1 MKNRIFLGSLAALT
15 MCVACQSPKPA
26 DTVHLKGQLNVGANP
41 VAMKYNGAASML
53 GDSRDILIR
62 TDENGY
68 FDTVIPLSEP
78 AYFDISRNTL
88 YLTPGDDMTV
98 YITQNNEDAVF
109 QGVGAQANN
118 YMKHRLFPKSGSFL
132 EGGSNLRGNFE
143 ETKAFIDSMAGL
155 RKSELAA
162 LDSVSDV
169 FKTLEGARI
178 RADVLNSYQA
188 YPIYS
193 SIRAQ
198 RAGLENTEEGNL
210 DMSPYAKSI
219 LPTLLDEQLLDV
231 AAVRYLLYDLFDEE
245 NASLAEGLTIPG
257 RTKELY
263 EAAGY
268 VTMLRNEASKA
279 VVDSVAAFVATVQDP
294 EFAGELNNKIEEA
307 SKLMAGKPAFDM
319 EITDVDGNICHLSDF
334 KGKVLYVD
342 FWATWCG
349 PCIAE
354 SPYFEELSK
363 EYEGKDIVFIPVSQD
378 TDLDEWNKF
387 LVKHKKD
394 LPQYNSGD
402 VNAKNAWQIYYIPRF
417 VVIDKDFNI
426 VDAYAPCPSE
436 KEAIKAILDP
446 ML

>member
-1 MKNRIFLGSLAALT
+1 MKKSIFLGSLAALAV
-15 MCVACQSPKPA
+15 CVACQNPKPA

-68 FDTVIPLSEP
+68 FDTVISLSEP

-98 YITQNNEDAVF
+98 YISQNNEDAVF

-118 YMKHRLFPKSGSFL
+118 YMKNRLFPKSGSYL
-132 EGGSNLRGNFE
+132 EGGSNLRASFE
-143 ETKAFIDSMAGL
+143 ETKAFIDSMAEL
-155 RKSELAA
+155 REAELAV
-162 LDSVSDV
+162 LDSVSDL
-169 FKTLEGARI
+169 FKNLESARI

-193 SIRAQ
+193 SIRAR
-198 RAGLENTEEGNL
+198 RAGLENAEEENP
-210 DMSPYAKSI
+210 DMMPYAKSI
-219 LPTLLDEQLLDV
+219 LPTLLDEQFLDV
-231 AAVRYLLYDLFDEE
+231 AAVRYLLYGLFDKE
-245 NASLAEGLTIPG
+245 NASLAEGLTIPA
-257 RTKELY
+257 RTRELY
-263 EAAGY
+263 EAAEY

-279 VVDSVAAFVATVQDP
+279 VVDSVAAFVATMQNP
-294 EFAGELNNKIEEA
+294 EFAGELNLKIEEA

-319 EITDVDGNICHLSDF
+319 EITDIEGNRHHLSDF

-349 PCIAE
+349 PCIQE
-354 SPYFEELSK
+354 SPYFDALSK
-363 EYEGKDIVFIPVSQD
+363 EYEGKDVVFLPVSQD
-378 TDLDEWNKF
+378 TDVDAWKQFLD
-387 LVKHKKD
+387 KHKKE
-394 LPQYNSGD
+394 LPQYISGD
-402 VNAKNAWQIYYIPRF
+402 TEAKNDWQIYYIPRF

-426 VDAYAPCPSE
+426 VEAYAPVPSD
-436 KEAIKAILDP
+436 KEAVKAIIDP
-446 ML
+446 LL